1 MNGARGLK
9 IFIWPDA
16 VFVIV
21 KPPVHHGRFFYGPV
35 MRIVHTTVS
44 EEYTMAA
51 PKRIALVTGA
61 GSGIGR
67 QITLALLREG
77 YGVALAGRRQDALEE
92 TVVAGE
98 HGANAL
104 VVAADVTDPAS
115 VKQLFAKT
123 RQRLAGS
130 TCCST
135 MPASSRRRCRWKN

>member
-1 MNGARGLK
+1 
-9 IFIWPDA
+9 
-16 VFVIV
+16 
-21 KPPVHHGRFFYGPV
+21 
-35 MRIVHTTVS
+35 
-44 EEYTMAA
+44 MAAPQA

-92 TVVAGE
+92 TVRLAGE
-98 HGANAL
+98 DGPNAL

-123 RQRLAGS
+123 RERFGRLDMLFNNAGIFAPPVS
-130 TCCST
+130 LEELSVEQ
-135 MPASSRRRCRWKN
+135 WKAAVDINLTEIGRAHV